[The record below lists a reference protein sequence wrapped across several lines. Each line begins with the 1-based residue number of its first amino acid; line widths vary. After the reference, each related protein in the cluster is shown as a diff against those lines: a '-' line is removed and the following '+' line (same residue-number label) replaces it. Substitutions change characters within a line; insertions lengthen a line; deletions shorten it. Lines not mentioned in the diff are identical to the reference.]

1 MLSQERVE
9 RMVKD
14 ANFVSG
20 EHPYA
25 PTLFD
30 DLCCHVRALAAD
42 VEENAVLAEQFKVA
56 CERAEHFKAALVQ
69 LHNHLA
75 EDDGATCDIQTMW
88 KIIEKGLAGP

>member
-1 MLSQERVE
+1 MLSQEQVE

-25 PTLFD
+25 PTMFD

-42 VEENAVLAEQFKVA
+42 VATARAALAAASPYIVTLRQLVYAREVSVVNAAW
-56 CERAEHFKAALVQ
+56 ERADAEGSAWYTASEKA
-69 LHNHLA
+69 
-75 EDDGATCDIQTMW
+75 GC
-88 KIIEKGLAGP
+88 G